1 MLRIMRENA
10 GSWIIK
16 ILLAIIVIVFIFLGI
31 GPGDTKQENI
41 AATVNDKVI
50 SMQEYRLAYNDLLNM
65 YRSQFGNNLNDDFIK
80 LLGLKEKTLESLI
93 DNTLVLQEAA
103 KLDIGIAKEEVI
115 NEIISTKAFQQ
126 NGEFS
131 SNIYNNYLKY
141 TRQPA
146 DYFEAKRKEELLAK
160 KMRSL
165 VTDTVQVADAE
176 AKEWFTWEKTAASID
191 YVLFAPSTYED
202 LAPTDEEITAYYEK
216 NKDQYKSQPKVRI
229 NYLSFSPA
237 DYKLQATVSDDEISE
252 YFAAN
257 PEKFETPKTVSAKHI
272 LIKVDEN
279 ADEALVENA
288 RVKALDVFTKAT
300 TEKKPFEELAKKYS
314 EGPSGKNGG
323 DLGTFAR
330 NKMVKPFA
338 DKAFAMAEGEIS
350 EPVRTRFGWH
360 IIKVEKIND
369 ATKQPLSEV
378 KGEIKAAM
386 MKEKTE
392 NLAYDDSEDVFTAIV
407 GGEELKEIA
416 ESKDLKLVETKL
428 FTKQSG
434 PYEIS
439 EEVRIDFAQSAFEMT
454 VNEIS
459 DVIEFAG
466 SYYIMQVIEKKS
478 AEVQPL
484 DMVRAKITKAA
495 TREIRDTKA
504 KADATALLAAL
515 KDKSKE
521 ISSGKNVKT
530 TGFFNRN
537 DNKDLD
543 IDSEVVR
550 AAFKLSAE
558 KNLPDAP
565 VAGAKG
571 YYVISLKERKKPDAA
586 KFEAEKERIKKQLLS
601 KKQTKTFNS
610 WLAQIK
616 DKSEIEKNSRIVN

>member
-550 AAFKLSAE
+550 AAFKLSSE